1 MHKRQKTIPLNSFMF
16 YLAENSSCIEVER
29 ERRSLFYFQI
39 TLFVLDF
46 VLGQDT
52 EMGILKRHIMHV
64 SHTFDHMSSLPF
76 SAAGECNKASLCGVE
91 HGILNT

>member
-1 MHKRQKTIPLNSFMF
+1 MHERQKAIPLNSFMF
-16 YLAENSSCIEVER
+16 YLAENSSRIRGEE
-29 ERRSLFYFQI
+29 EAFFYFQI

-64 SHTFDHMSSLPF
+64 SHTFDHMSSGL
-76 SAAGECNKASLCGVE
+76 LCCRQM
-91 HGILNT
+91 